1 MPFSV
6 GGRLP
11 GRSYEVDWT
20 LEDTCFEKENAV
32 TIAVLVEGFSNKAST
47 GTRERLLLFPSD
59 ISQKSPFVM
68 NKPGWTE
75 RGKMG

>member
-1 MPFSV
+1 MAIQRGKCLSV

-47 GTRERLLLFPSD
+47 GTR
-59 ISQKSPFVM
+59 
-68 NKPGWTE
+68 
-75 RGKMG
+75 GKVIVVPQ